1 MASSSTTTST
11 PARPTTTSQATGSG
25 STSTSTTNSSGG
37 STTTGT
43 LLPQSPTTTEFYAP
57 SGNLECEIDY
67 QFESTVQ
74 TSTLCL
80 TETPPQSVTLG
91 ADSTLK
97 ECTGVNCLSNAG
109 LNTPTLP
116 YGTSITLG
124 PFTCL
129 SMTTGMKCT
138 LAHGNGFVLAR
149 SGVTPL
155 GSVTVTTTT
164 SG

>member
-1 MASSSTTTST
+1 
-11 PARPTTTSQATGSG
+11 
-25 STSTSTTNSSGG
+25 
-37 STTTGT
+37 
-43 LLPQSPTTTEFYAP
+43 
-57 SGNLECEIDY
+57 
-67 QFESTVQ
+67 
-74 TSTLCL
+74 
-80 TETPPQSVTLG
+80 LG

-97 ECTGVNCLSNAG
+97 ECTGVSCLSNAG
-109 LNTPTLP
+109 LNTPMLP

-138 LAHGNGFVLAR
+138 LVNGNGFVLAR

-155 GSVTVTTTT
+155 GSVTVTTTS